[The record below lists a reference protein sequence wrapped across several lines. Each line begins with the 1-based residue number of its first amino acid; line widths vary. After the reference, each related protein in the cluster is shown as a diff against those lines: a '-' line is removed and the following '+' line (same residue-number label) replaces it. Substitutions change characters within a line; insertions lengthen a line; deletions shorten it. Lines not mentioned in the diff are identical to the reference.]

1 MIGSADA
8 EYVNISIY
16 CPSSASSYIKSPV
29 KLRNS
34 VKRLINIK
42 NNYNKYFPWCHIR
55 HLTSLK
61 TYPKRITKADKNMVS
76 DLDYE
81 GI

>member
-1 MIGSADA
+1 MIGSADT

-16 CPSSASSYIKSPV
+16 CPSSASSYIKLPV

-34 VKRLINIK
+34 VKGLTNIK
-42 NNYNKYFPWCHIR
+42 NNYNKYFSWCHIR

-61 TYPKRITKADKNMVS
+61 TYPKRTTKADKNMVS